1 MKPGEPYARIVDMT
15 KLRVDFS
22 VPEQE
27 IPLIQVGD
35 MATATVPALDDRK
48 ITLRVNDKSLIANPL
63 GHTYKVHATI
73 VSDNVKDILPDM
85 VAKVN
90 IQLNTQGG
98 IVVPADCVQTM
109 PEGNTVWVIENGT
122 AQHRTIVVG
131 DFIRN
136 GVVVKEG
143 LSAGDTVI
151 TAGQQ
156 KLFTGAKVKFE
167 N

>member
-1 MKPGEPYARIVDMT
+1 
-15 KLRVDFS
+15 
-22 VPEQE
+22 
-27 IPLIQVGD
+27 
-35 MATATVPALDDRK
+35 
-48 ITLRVNDKSLIANPL
+48 
-63 GHTYKVHATI
+63 
-73 VSDNVKDILPDM
+73 
-85 VAKVN
+85 
-90 IQLNTQGG
+90 
-98 IVVPADCVQTM
+98 M